1 MHRFCFKL
9 RSLLKNRGNNWA
21 FSRYDGR
28 IEAKGERRRSG
39 TLRGQTVESAEFAN
53 MPCCCRIMFRY
64 GKLVSKSGK
73 AQSGIKGWIIVEFV
87 IIIVLCIV
95 VAVLIAGLLFQTQKG
110 NHVKRTG
117 DYTAQFEI
125 LKNQIMQLQTS
136 TANEFANS
144 RRDSDAY
151 QKSIREENAKSL
163 TIIADKM
170 TNMTKENAEHQ
181 LRLNDTISSTL
192 NSIRVKNEEQNERQ
206 TAKIADAILKMQESN
221 EKRLDQMRQT
231 VDEKLTS
238 TLTTRLDSSFKTV
251 SEQLENVYKSL
262 GEMKELSGGI
272 TNGVNSLNRIMTNV
286 KSRGTWAEV
295 QLQNILDQTI
305 PGMYERNFA
314 PRANSSERVEFAVRI
329 PSGESGKQIIYLPI
343 DSKFPIEDYIRL
355 CEAADAADAEAVQ
368 HTRKALE
375 DRVLAEARTIQRYIN
390 IPVTTP
396 YAILYLATEGLY
408 AEIASSRNGLPERIQ
423 RDYNIMIAGPNTITA
438 LLNSLSMG
446 FRAVAINEKA
456 NEVRQLL
463 AVAKAQ
469 YEKFGIVLE
478 KAKRKIEEAGQTLSE
493 AQDRNRIIQSKLK
506 KVESIDVN
514 QAEAILTSSDGEVSA
529 DEPTA

>member
-1 MHRFCFKL
+1 MEL
-9 RSLLKNRGNNWA
+9 N
-21 FSRYDGR
+21 
-28 IEAKGERRRSG
+28 
-39 TLRGQTVESAEFAN
+39 
-53 MPCCCRIMFRY
+53 
-64 GKLVSKSGK
+64 
-73 AQSGIKGWIIVEFV
+73 IILGLCLIILILIV
-87 IIIVLCIV
+87 I
-95 VAVLIAGLLFQTQKG
+95 LLFQTQSNNRARHLG
-110 NHVKRTG
+110 NDAT
-117 DYTAQFEI
+117 QFEV
-125 LKNQIMQLQTS
+125 LKNQITQVQTS
-136 TANEFANS
+136 IATEFANN
-144 RRDSDAY
+144 RRDTDAY
-151 QKSIREENAKSL
+151 QKGMRDDNGKSL
-163 TIIADKM
+163 EAIADRLTK
-170 TNMTKENAEHQ
+170 MTKENAEHQ
-181 LRLNDTISSTL
+181 LLFNDTISSTL
-192 NSIRVKNEEQNERQ
+192 SSIRAKNEEQNEKQ
-206 TAKIADAILKMQESN
+206 SAKITEAISKMQESN

-295 QLQNILDQTI
+295 QLENILDQTI

-314 PRANSSERVEFAVRI
+314 PRTNSSERVEFAVRI
-329 PSGESGKQIIYLPI
+329 PSGEDGKQIIYLPI

-355 CEAADAADAEAVQ
+355 CEAADTADTEGVQ
-368 HTRKALE
+368 QARKALE

-390 IPVTTP
+390 VPITTP

-423 RDYNIMIAGPNTITA
+423 REYNIMIAGPNTITA

-463 AVAKAQ
+463 GAAKMQ
-469 YEKFGIVLE
+469 YEKFGAVLD
-478 KAKRKIEEAGQTLSE
+478 KAKRKIEEAGQTLTE
-493 AQDRNRIIQSKLK
+493 AQDRNRIIQTKLR
-506 KVESIDVN
+506 KVESMD
-514 QAEAILTSSDGEVSA
+514 AAKADAILTSGEGESD
-529 DEPTA
+529 DTLNN

>member
-1 MHRFCFKL
+1 MEL
-9 RSLLKNRGNNWA
+9 N
-21 FSRYDGR
+21 
-28 IEAKGERRRSG
+28 
-39 TLRGQTVESAEFAN
+39 
-53 MPCCCRIMFRY
+53 
-64 GKLVSKSGK
+64 
-73 AQSGIKGWIIVEFV
+73 IILGLCLIILILIV
-87 IIIVLCIV
+87 I
-95 VAVLIAGLLFQTQKG
+95 LLFQTQSNNRARHLG
-110 NHVKRTG
+110 NDAT
-117 DYTAQFEI
+117 QFEV
-125 LKNQIMQLQTS
+125 LKNQIAQVQTS
-136 TANEFANS
+136 ISTEFANS

-151 QKSIREENAKSL
+151 QKGMRDDNAKSL
-163 TIIADKM
+163 EAIADRLTK
-170 TNMTKENAEHQ
+170 MTKENAEHQ
-181 LRLNDTISSTL
+181 LLFNDTISSTL
-192 NSIRVKNEEQNERQ
+192 SSIRAKNEEQNEKQ
-206 TAKIADAILKMQESN
+206 SVKITEAISKMQESN

-295 QLQNILDQTI
+295 QLENILDQTI
-305 PGMYERNFA
+305 PEMYERNFA
-314 PRANSSERVEFAVRI
+314 PRTNSGERVEFAVRI
-329 PSGESGKQIIYLPI
+329 PSGEDGKQMIYLPI

-355 CEAADAADAEAVQ
+355 CEAADAADADGVQ
-368 HTRKALE
+368 RARKALE

-423 RDYNIMIAGPNTITA
+423 REYNIMIAGPNTITA

-463 AVAKAQ
+463 AAAKMQ
-469 YEKFGIVLE
+469 YEKFGTVLD
-478 KAKRKIEEAGQTLSE
+478 KAKRKIEEAGQTLTE
-493 AQDRNRIIQSKLK
+493 AQDRNRIIQTKLR
-506 KVESIDVN
+506 KVESMD
-514 QAEAILTSSDGEVSA
+514 AAKADAILTSAENESDDASTMKE
-529 DEPTA
+529 